1 MTAPPGLIRHWDFTP
16 SAPSPKIRL
25 SRLWRDMFHRQ
36 PGPAWKA
43 IRSITPAPH
52 WAAYFVYAPDGAL
65 APHHRYTID
74 KLRLQAD
81 YLAIIYASD
90 RPMAGIDVALS
101 QADAVYWKALSG
113 FDFSAYAILIAEAA
127 RQSPGCDLIMM
138 NDSVLGPF
146 NNLIDCFRTAPWRL
160 SGLTGYSLVENH
172 VQSYAFCLRKVDD
185 EVSSLVG
192 KIASQRLSFSRF
204 GDVVLCQETRF
215 ASTLAKQVDVGAL
228 WSSDHRRGGGDLPL
242 VWPFGLLDEGFPFLK
257 RSLFG
262 KFGAFHDRAV
272 LDEFLASQCHPS
284 FGK

>member
-1 MTAPPGLIRHWDFTP
+1 
-16 SAPSPKIRL
+16 
-25 SRLWRDMFHRQ
+25 MFHRQ
-36 PGPAWKA
+36 PGPAWEA
-43 IRSITPAPH
+43 IRPMAPARH
-52 WAAYFVYAPDGAL
+52 WVGYFVYAPDGVL

-74 KLRLQAD
+74 KLRRQTD
-81 YLAIIYASD
+81 HLAIIYASD
-90 RPMAGIDVALS
+90 RPLAALDAAFS

-127 RQSPGCDLIMM
+127 HHAPGCDLIVM

-146 NNLIDCFRTAPWRL
+146 SDLIGCFEAAPWCL

-172 VQSYAFCLRKVDD
+172 VQSYAFCLRNVDD
-185 EVSSLVG
+185 ELLSLVG
-192 KIASQRLSFSRF
+192 KIASDRLSFSRF

-215 ASTLAKQVDVGAL
+215 ASTLAKQVDAGAL

-262 KFGAFHDRAV
+262 KFGTLHDRAV
-272 LDEFLASQCHPS
+272 LNEFLVSQSHPS
-284 FGK
+284 FDK